1 MKTLIPVDG
10 SVYTTRLLDFVCK
23 HRPLLGE
30 PPEITL
36 VTVVPSVPSHAANY
50 LGHDVLTGYYQ
61 EQADAVLHPALATL
75 RAAGIEATPL
85 FRKGHAAEVIG
96 KMADAEGF
104 ELLLMGSHGHSALRG
119 LVLGSVVAG
128 VLARCQVP
136 LLVVR

>member
-23 HRPLLGE
+23 HRSLLGE
-30 PPEITL
+30 PPDLTV
-36 VTVVPSVPSHAANY
+36 VTVVPQVPSHAANY

-61 EQADAVLHPALATL
+61 EQADAVLQPALATL
-75 RAAGIEATPL
+75 RASGIEAAPV
-85 FRKGHAAEVIG
+85 FRKGHAAEVIAR
-96 KMADAEGF
+96 MADTDGF
-104 ELLLMGSHGHSALRG
+104 ELLVMGSHGHSALRG
-119 LVLGSVVAG
+119 LAMGSVVAG

>member
-30 PPEITL
+30 PPELTL

-75 RAAGIEATPL
+75 RAAAEMRRQGPWRARPEGPPAGNPARRAPDATC
-85 FRKGHAAEVIG
+85 
-96 KMADAEGF
+96 
-104 ELLLMGSHGHSALRG
+104 G
-119 LVLGSVVAG
+119 L
-128 VLARCQVP
+128 
-136 LLVVR
+136 